1 MKEKQ
6 PSVRFSRIGNILRV
20 DIGGD
25 IDHHSA
31 APLREQIDMQIYSAR
46 PKEISIS
53 LAGVSFMDSAGL
65 GLVVGRLVTAKEVG
79 CTLTLTGVSP
89 RTMKIF
95 EMAGL
100 ERMRGLTIR
109 SAEEK
114 RNME

>member
-46 PKEISIS
+46 PKEITIS

-65 GLVVGRLVTAKEVG
+65 GVVLGRYRIL
-79 CTLTLTGVSP
+79 S
-89 RTMKIF
+89 
-95 EMAGL
+95 
-100 ERMRGLTIR
+100 MRGGHLTVTGMSGAIDR
-109 SAEEK
+109 IFRMSGIYAIVD
-114 RNME
+114 RQ